1 MQALQRRGPIYFKME
16 NDMKRYL
23 ALFMLVLIGG
33 MASTPEVHV
42 PNGVLYSEPTEVE
55 KFMQHMA
62 RRESNNTHTVV
73 NPYGMMGKYQF
84 SPSTVRVLG
93 FRVEKDQFLND
104 HRLQDSVMLA
114 YMRANNRELSTII
127 RRYEGKT
134 YKGVHITR
142 AGVIAAAHLVGSG
155 NVRLYFNN
163 DDPQGR
169 TDANGTSLRDYLQE
183 FNKYNIGESF

>member
-1 MQALQRRGPIYFKME
+1 
-16 NDMKRYL
+16 MKRYI
-23 ALFMLVLIGG
+23 ALFILILIGG
-33 MASTPEVHV
+33 MATKQKVHV

-62 RRESNNTHTVV
+62 QRESNNTHTVV

-93 FRVEKDQFLND
+93 FKVHNDQFLKD
-104 HRLQDSVMLA
+104 ARLQDSVMLT
-114 YMRANNRELSTII
+114 YMRTNNRELSSII
-127 RRYEGKT
+127 RRYEGRN
-134 YKGVHITR
+134 YKGVRITR

-155 NVRLYFNN
+155 NVRMYFANN
-163 DDPQGR
+163 DMQGR